1 MRRFAFRLAL
11 RLGRAD
17 VDGMLR
23 SMTARQFREWSV
35 FAELEPFGEDREDAR
50 FGSIVQIISN
60 VHRDRKKKRAP
71 FELYECTLAG
81 GDVPT
86 PEEVA
91 AARPPTTWRRMKEIA
106 KEIATQWM
114 EGRGGG

>member
-11 RLGRAD
+11 RLGVWD

-23 SMTARQFREWSV
+23 SMTSRQFREWSV

-50 FGSIVQIISN
+50 FASVVQVISN
-60 VHRDRKKKRAP
+60 VYRDRKKRRAP

-86 PEEVA
+86 PAEIA
-91 AARPPTTWRRMKEIA
+91 AAKPPTTWQRMKEIA
-106 KEIATQWM
+106 MQWV